1 MTAED
6 LRKSILQ
13 QAIQGK
19 LVPQDPTDEPASI
32 LLARIREE
40 KARLIKE
47 KKIKKD
53 KNESLIYRG
62 DDNSYYEKFADGTVK
77 CIDEEMPFEIPQGWE
92 WCRLGYL
99 FQHNTGKALNAAN
112 TAGTAKKYL
121 TTSNVYWDQFDF
133 AAVKEMPFT
142 DEEIGKCTIKKGD
155 LLVCEGGDIGRAA
168 IWHYDY
174 DICIQNHIHRLRGY
188 VELCTY
194 YFYNIFWLY
203 KRSGI
208 IGGKGIGIQGLSA
221 GALHNILVPLPPLCE
236 QYRIV
241 EALDKY
247 ANLLNLYDDYK
258 TKLDEMEDAFLPSLK
273 KSILQY
279 AIQGK
284 LVHQNP
290 EDEPASELLKR
301 IEEEKARLV
310 KTGKIKR
317 DKNASVIFKG
327 EDNKYYE
334 KLGTDLKCIDEDLPF
349 EIPSTWAWTRV
360 TSVTYPVGNKDNQI
374 FAAQIQ
380 KKGTIPVVSQGQNI
394 IDGYCECKEKVVDD
408 LPLIMFGDHTRNV
421 KFIDFPFVIGADGTK
436 FHKSICINPYY
447 LYYWMMIIAEQLK
460 DRGYARHYSLL
471 KQEFIPLPP
480 LREQDCIVLSI
491 NGILK
496 SIEGV

>member
-1 MTAED
+1 M
-6 LRKSILQ
+6 
-13 QAIQGK
+13 
-19 LVPQDPTDEPASI
+19 
-32 LLARIREE
+32 
-40 KARLIKE
+40 
-47 KKIKKD
+47 
-53 KNESLIYRG
+53 
-62 DDNSYYEKFADGTVK
+62 
-77 CIDEEMPFEIPQGWE
+77 
-92 WCRLGYL
+92 
-99 FQHNTGKALNAAN
+99 
-112 TAGTAKKYL
+112 
-121 TTSNVYWDQFDF
+121 YWDQFDF
-133 AAVKEMPFT
+133 TAVKEMPFT

-168 IWHYDY
+168 IWRYDY

-247 ANLLNLYDDYK
+247 ANLLNLYDDCK

-284 LVHQNP
+284 LVPQNP
-290 EDEPASELLKR
+290 DDEPASELLKC

-310 KTGKIKR
+310 KAGKIKR

-349 EIPSTWAWTRV
+349 EIPSTWAWTRT

-421 KFIDFPFVIGADGTK
+421 KFIDFPFVIGADGKK

-480 LREQDCIVLSI
+480 LKEQDRIVLSI

>member
-1 MTAED
+1 ME
-6 LRKSILQ
+6 LKEKLQ
-13 QAIQGK
+13 N
-19 LVPQDPTDEPASI
+19 
-32 LLARIREE
+32 LLAISS
-40 KARLIKE
+40 KL
-47 KKIKKD
+47 D
-53 KNESLIYRG
+53 S
-62 DDNSYYEKFADGTVK
+62 
-77 CIDEEMPFEIPQGWE
+77 
-92 WCRLGYL
+92 
-99 FQHNTGKALNAAN
+99 
-112 TAGTAKKYL
+112 
-121 TTSNVYWDQFDF
+121 DF
-133 AAVKEMPFT
+133 AVQ
-142 DEEIGKCTIKKGD
+142 
-155 LLVCEGGDIGRAA
+155 L
-168 IWHYDY
+168 
-174 DICIQNHIHRLRGY
+174 
-188 VELCTY
+188 
-194 YFYNIFWLY
+194 
-203 KRSGI
+203 KR
-208 IGGKGIGIQGLSA
+208 
-221 GALHNILVPLPPLCE
+221 
-236 QYRIV
+236 
-241 EALDKY
+241 
-247 ANLLNLYDDYK
+247 
-258 TKLDEMEDAFLPSLK
+258 
-273 KSILQY
+273 SILQY

-284 LVHQNP
+284 LVPQNP

-310 KTGKIKR
+310 KAGKIKR

>member
-1 MTAED
+1 M
-6 LRKSILQ
+6 
-13 QAIQGK
+13 
-19 LVPQDPTDEPASI
+19 
-32 LLARIREE
+32 
-40 KARLIKE
+40 
-47 KKIKKD
+47 
-53 KNESLIYRG
+53 
-62 DDNSYYEKFADGTVK
+62 
-77 CIDEEMPFEIPQGWE
+77 
-92 WCRLGYL
+92 
-99 FQHNTGKALNAAN
+99 
-112 TAGTAKKYL
+112 
-121 TTSNVYWDQFDF
+121 YWDQFDF
-133 AAVKEMPFT
+133 TAVKEMPFT

-168 IWHYDY
+168 IWRYDY

-247 ANLLNLYDDYK
+247 ANLLNLYDDCK

-284 LVHQNP
+284 LVPQNP
-290 EDEPASELLKR
+290 DDEPASELLKR

-310 KTGKIKR
+310 KAGKIKR

-349 EIPSTWAWTRV
+349 EIPSTWAWTRT

-480 LREQDCIVLSI
+480 LKEQDRIVLSI

>member
-1 MTAED
+1 M
-6 LRKSILQ
+6 
-13 QAIQGK
+13 
-19 LVPQDPTDEPASI
+19 
-32 LLARIREE
+32 
-40 KARLIKE
+40 
-47 KKIKKD
+47 
-53 KNESLIYRG
+53 
-62 DDNSYYEKFADGTVK
+62 
-77 CIDEEMPFEIPQGWE
+77 
-92 WCRLGYL
+92 
-99 FQHNTGKALNAAN
+99 
-112 TAGTAKKYL
+112 
-121 TTSNVYWDQFDF
+121 YWDQFDF
-133 AAVKEMPFT
+133 TAVKEMPFT
-142 DEEIGKCTIKKGD
+142 DEEISKCTIKKGD

-168 IWHYDY
+168 IWRYDY

-247 ANLLNLYDDYK
+247 ANLLNLYDDCK

-284 LVHQNP
+284 LVPQNP

-310 KTGKIKR
+310 KAGKIKR

-327 EDNKYYE
+327 EDNKHYE
-334 KLGTDLKCIDEDLPF
+334 KLGSKVSDISD
-349 EIPSTWAWTRV
+349 EIPYELPANWEFVRLSRLCWLDDGVKVSGEKLPYLDAKHHRGKGE
-360 TSVTYPVGNKDNQI
+360 VTYLTSG
-374 FAAQIQ
+374 
-380 KKGTIPVVSQGQNI
+380 
-394 IDGYCECKEKVVDD
+394 KVVT
-408 LPLIMFGDHTRNV
+408 PPC
-421 KFIDFPFVIGADGTK
+421 KVILVDGENSGEI
-436 FHKSICINPYY
+436 FDVN
-447 LYYWMMIIAEQLK
+447 E
-460 DRGYARHYSLL
+460 RGYLGSTFKVLQISPCISEEWLHILL
-471 KQEFIPLPP
+471 VNYRDLFKNSKVGAAIPHLNKNLFRNLIVGIPP
-480 LREQDCIVLSI
+480 LSEQEKIVSRI
-491 NGILK
+491 RQVYK